1 MDGLLSQFSRTRDLY
16 PGEDEYFKK
25 NKNVGGMATEDNY
38 IILNPYTNLN
48 PEQQNAVK
56 VNEAARLYMNQYGTP
71 NISLTKEQ
79 KDNFQGLGDYAT
91 ANPEIQKQTIIGRIL
106 SGDNT
111 AGTPTMA
118 QLEAIKPMLFLK
130 GLLSR

>member
-25 NKNVGGMATEDNY
+25 NKNVAGMATEDNY
-38 IILNPYTNLN
+38 IILNPYTNLTT
-48 PEQQNAVK
+48 EQQNAVK

-79 KDNFQGLGDYAT
+79 KDNLQGLGKYAET
-91 ANPEIQKQTIIGRIL
+91 SPEIQKQTIIGRIL
-106 SGDNT
+106 SGDKT
-111 AGTPTMA
+111 GGTPTMS
-118 QLEAIKPMLFLK
+118 QLEAIKPMLFLR
-130 GLLSR
+130 GLLSQ